1 MFVSIRR
8 YQDVPSITALCRDIE
23 LEFVPRLRRSPG
35 FIAYYAVDGDDGTLT
50 TVSVFSTAAMAE
62 ESNDD
67 AAAWMRERDPEAPLV
82 AAEIVAGRLAVAV
95 PPIHG

>member
-8 YQDVPSITALCRDIE
+8 YRDVPSLTALCRDIE
-23 LEFVPRLRRSPG
+23 LDFVPRLKRSPG
-35 FIAYYAVDGDDGTLT
+35 FIAYYAVDGSDGTLT

-62 ESNDD
+62 ESNSQ
-67 AAAWMRERDPEAPLV
+67 AAAWMRERDPESPLV
-82 AAEIVAGRLAVAV
+82 ADEVVAGRLAVAA

>member
-8 YQDVPSITALCRDIE
+8 YRDLPSLTALCRDIE
-23 LEFVPRLRRSPG
+23 LEFVPRLQRSPG
-35 FIAYYAVDGDDGTLT
+35 FIAYYAVDGGDGTLT

-62 ESNDD
+62 ESNDE
-67 AAAWMRERDPEAPLV
+67 AAAWLRERDPAAPLV
-82 AAEIVAGRLAVAV
+82 TVEVVSGRLAIAV